1 MNENELIS
9 LPETMV
15 ELSSL
20 VKIDLEGN
28 KLKKIPQNLTQ
39 IPSLRYIN
47 VARNKSLVLT
57 NEQKRFIKKRDE
69 EVY

>member
-1 MNENELIS
+1 
-9 LPETMV
+9 MV

-39 IPSLRYIN
+39 IPSLKYIN

-57 NEQKRFIKKRDE
+57 SEQKRFIKKRDE